1 MASVTYLLDKSA
13 WEQAPYSAAATKRIS
28 DDIRRGDLAICTM
41 TALEILY
48 SARNVQAYQ
57 RDLSHLLG
65 LPWVDLAE
73 PRRAVEVQSE
83 LARQGQHRTSIP
95 DVIIAAT
102 AAEHDLT
109 ILHYDSDYERL
120 SKAAGARQEWIVPRG
135 KGHGNS

>member
-1 MASVTYLLDKSA
+1 MTYLLDKSA
-13 WEQAPYSAAATKRIS
+13 WEQAPHSADAAQRITHQ
-28 DDIRRGDLAICTM
+28 IRRGDLAICTI

-48 SARNVQAYQ
+48 SARNSEAYQ
-57 RDLSHLLG
+57 RDLGHLLR

-83 LARQGQHRTSIP
+83 LARRGQHRTSIP

-102 AAEHDLT
+102 AAEHRLK

-120 SKAAGARQEWIVPRG
+120 GEAAGAEQEWIIPRG
-135 KGHGNS
+135 QGHGNR